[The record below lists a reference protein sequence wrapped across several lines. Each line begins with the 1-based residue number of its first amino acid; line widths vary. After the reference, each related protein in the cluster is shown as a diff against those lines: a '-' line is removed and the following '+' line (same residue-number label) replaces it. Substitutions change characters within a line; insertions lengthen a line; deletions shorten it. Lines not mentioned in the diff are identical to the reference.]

1 MIASVAPRTHLAFWI
16 DGPVSARNKA
26 ELERR
31 LRSLTQD
38 GWSAAVPRLVHAE
51 DTTPA
56 AVGCAIEL
64 HDPIAGPVSPEVNR
78 AEYDASFQ
86 LATAVA
92 AFSREYQVDF
102 EVEY

>member
-1 MIASVAPRTHLAFWI
+1 
-16 DGPVSARNKA
+16 
-26 ELERR
+26 
-31 LRSLTQD
+31 
-38 GWSAAVPRLVHAE
+38 
-51 DTTPA
+51 
-56 AVGCAIEL
+56 
-64 HDPIAGPVSPEVNR
+64 VSPEVNR